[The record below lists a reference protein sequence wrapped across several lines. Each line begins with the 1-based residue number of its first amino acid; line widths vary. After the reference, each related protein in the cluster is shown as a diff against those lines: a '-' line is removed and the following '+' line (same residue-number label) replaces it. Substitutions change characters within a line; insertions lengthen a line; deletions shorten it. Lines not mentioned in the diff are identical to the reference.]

1 MEKKV
6 IKFAPT
12 KKVGFGFPGQN
23 EDYFIEVRPYITVAE
38 QSELIELYLDS
49 YFNSDNYGNEQ
60 SQIIAECAVVL
71 YILDHLTNIDISNED
86 IDNVLASK
94 LWKYVKEHISNY
106 EDFRHNLSEVIKNK
120 KEQIALEKSVG
131 VMVDRAV
138 NKVAELVENISKN
151 TDVDKIKEVITSSL
165 KELEQSPMAPVFA
178 ESQQDQVNKKVRKS
192 RKKVA

>member
-1 MEKKV
+1 MDKKV
-6 IKFAPT
+6 IKFTPL

-23 EDYFIEVRPYITVAE
+23 EDYFIEVRPYLDVAE

-71 YILDHLTNIDISNED
+71 YILDHLTNVEISNED

-94 LWKYVKEHISNY
+94 LWSYVKERISNY
-106 EDFRHNLSEVIKNK
+106 DDFRHNLNEVIKNK

-131 VMVDRAV
+131 VMVDKAV
-138 NKVAELVENISKN
+138 NKVVELVSNISQN

-165 KELEQSPMAPVFA
+165 KEMEQSPMAPVFKEA
-178 ESQQDQVNKKVRKS
+178 QQDQVKKVRKS